1 MMGIYE
7 QFIPDGRLK
16 KTVPVPRYIVAPD
29 VPQSLDSPQKNE
41 TDLIKHGLI
50 DLLGETT
57 NALIFCFLD
66 NHVNERFTRA
76 QIRTA
81 VERHVAEL
89 KKKGVEEQYL
99 ARIQTGKAAVNYW
112 IDRLVENNSLEKK
125 HSKPVLFWRNASYQS
140 KTKSRNILGY
150 PNNSQIFYSTNRGA

>member
-1 MMGIYE
+1 MMGVYE
-7 QFIPDGRLK
+7 QFFPANRDG
-16 KTVPVPRYIVAPD
+16 IS
-29 VPQSLDSPQKNE
+29 QSYTSPPAEFQKLNSLQENDS
-41 TDLIKHGLI
+41 DLIRHDLI

-66 NHVNERFTRA
+66 NHVNERFTRV
-76 QIRTA
+76 QIRAA

-89 KKKGVEEQYL
+89 KIKGVEEQYL

-125 HSKPVLFWRNASYQS
+125 HSKPVLFWRSTPYQS
-140 KTKSRNILGY
+140 KLKSFRM
-150 PNNSQIFYSTNRGA
+150 SASYSSNRGV

>member
-1 MMGIYE
+1 MVGIYQ
-7 QFIPDGRLK
+7 QFYPDGPLK
-16 KTVPVPRYIVAPD
+16 KTVHVPGYIFPPDAPA
-29 VPQSLDSPQKNE
+29 SLDSPQNNE
-41 TDLIKHGLI
+41 TDLIKHDLI
-50 DLLGETT
+50 DLLGQTT

-76 QIRTA
+76 QIRAA
-81 VERHVAEL
+81 VECHVAEL

-112 IDRLVENNSLEKK
+112 IDRLVENNSLVKK

-150 PNNSQIFYSTNRGA
+150 PNTSQSLFSSNRGA